1 MMNRDTQDK
10 MERLVRFL
18 AEDFDQWVAAAKA
31 RAKKEGK
38 ELFFTEPPESKYAA
52 ERLGV
57 DPASFSRWKS
67 LSNPINETNLLLIA
81 INTQSVEPLR
91 IFGYSAIEDHDLQDV
106 IVNWRVRTPEE
117 RQKIKHMAMYGSE
130 GEPRKQEQTA

>member
-1 MMNRDTQDK
+1 MNRDTQEK
-10 MERLVRFL
+10 MERLIRFL
-18 AEDFDQWVAAAKA
+18 AEDFGQWVAAAKK
-31 RAKKEGK
+31 RAKEQGK

-91 IFGYSAIEDHDLQDV
+91 IFEHSAIEDHDLQDV
-106 IVNWRVRTPEE
+106 IVNWRARTPEE
-117 RQKIKHMAMYGSE
+117 RKKILNIALYGNES
-130 GEPRKQEQTA
+130 EPRKQEQAA

>member
-1 MMNRDTQDK
+1 MMNRDTQEK
-10 MERLVRFL
+10 MERLIRFL

-31 RAKKEGK
+31 KAKKEGK

-91 IFGYSAIEDHDLQDV
+91 IFNYRTIDDDLQDV

-117 RQKIKHMAMYGSE
+117 RQKIVHMAMYGSE
-130 GEPRKQEQTA
+130 GEPRKLEQTA